1 MTDRDDHTVTVIISS
16 QEEYQFNIREFQ
28 IFVAG
33 MMEHSRNHWYEEN
46 HPHCSCKGGY
56 REIEFWFMYVRGPNV
71 SAFTLETTDMILADW
86 REIDRIRYHPQMYKI
101 EEIYD
106 IFLLAHLGEELHRVR
121 EYFEQDDGVL
131 QDELIELCQPHLLER
146 WGTPC
151 QYHMIYA
158 GFRENNGRI
167 IFNRE
172 LFDRRRED

>member
-1 MTDRDDHTVTVIISS
+1 MHTVTVIISS
-16 QEEYQFNIREFQ
+16 QEEYQFNEQQFQ
-28 IFVAG
+28 TFAQEV
-33 MMEHSRNHWYEEN
+33 HSRARNRWYEGDP
-46 HPHCSCKGGY
+46 PHCSCKGDY

-71 SAFTLETTDMILADW
+71 SPFTLETTDTILADW
-86 REIDRIRYHPQMYKI
+86 REIDRIMYHPQMYKI

-106 IFLLAHLGEELHRVR
+106 IFVWAHLGEELHRVR
-121 EYFEQDDGVL
+121 EYFEQDEGVL

-151 QYHMIYA
+151 QYHMTYA